1 MLRNIN
7 PSGAVAGFIAASLST
22 ANPDYYY
29 AWTRDSALTSH
40 VIAYDYNTTLAGNS
54 TILGVLKDYVTFSL
68 NSQTTSTVCNC
79 LGEPKFNP
87 DGSSYTGAW
96 GRPQNDGPA
105 ERAATFILFADSYLK
120 QTSDSTYVTGTLAP
134 AIYKDLDYVVS
145 TWSNGCYDLWE
156 EVNGVHFY
164 TLMSM
169 RRGLL
174 DGSNF
179 ASRNGDST
187 RSSTYKSTAASIATK
202 IDTFWVSSGN
212 YVQVSQSVTSGVS
225 KAGYDCSQILAA
237 NSASYQDGF
246 YTPGSSKVKKKYK
259 KKIASSNHINRFSLL
274 LLLLN
279 PSLLLC
285 TPLTLV

>member
-1 MLRNIN
+1 M
-7 PSGAVAGFIAASLST
+7 
-22 ANPDYYY
+22 
-29 AWTRDSALTSH
+29 TSH
-40 VIAYDYNTTLAGNS
+40 VLAYDYNTTLAGDS
-54 TILGVLKDYVTFSL
+54 TLLSLLKNYVTFAI
-68 NSQTTSTVCNC
+68 NSQSVSTVCNC

-105 ERAATFILFADSYLK
+105 ERATTFILFADSYLK
-120 QTSDSTYVTGTLAP
+120 QTGDASYVTGTLAP

-174 DGSNF
+174 DGASF
-179 ASRNGDST
+179 ARRNGDST
-187 RSSTYKSTAASIATK
+187 RSSTYTSTASSIATK
-202 IDTFWVSSGN
+202 ISSFWVSSGN

-225 KAGYDCSQILAA
+225 KAGYDCSTILAA
-237 NSASYQDGF
+237 NMAGYHDGF
-246 YTPGSSKVKKKYK
+246 FTPGSSKVKKHITK
-259 KKIASSNHINRFSLL
+259 KKKTINIANM
-274 LLLLN
+274 
-279 PSLLLC
+279 
-285 TPLTLV
+285 

>member
-1 MLRNIN
+1 MLKNIN
-7 PSGAVAGFIAASLST
+7 PPGSATGFIAASLST
-22 ANPDYYY
+22 AGPDYYY

-40 VIAYDYNTTLAGNS
+40 VIAYDYNTTLAGDAS
-54 TILGVLKDYVTFSL
+54 TLQTLKDYVTFSVK
-68 NSQTTSTVCNC
+68 SQSVSTACNC

-105 ERAATFILFADSYLK
+105 ERASTFILFADSYLK
-120 QTSDSTYVTGTLAP
+120 QTGDASYVTGTLLP

-145 TWSNGCYDLWE
+145 TWSNGCFDLWE

-174 DGSNF
+174 DGANF
-179 ASRNGDST
+179 AKRNGDST
-187 RSSTYKSTAASIATK
+187 RANTYTSTASSIASK

-212 YVQVSQSVTSGVS
+212 YVQVSQSVTGGVS
-225 KAGYDCSQILAA
+225 KAGYDCANILAA
-237 NSASYQDGF
+237 NTASMHDGF
-246 YTPGSSKVKKKYK
+246 YTPGSSKVKKK
-259 KKIASSNHINRFSLL
+259 KKIDKHGYVKIS
-274 LLLLN
+274 
-279 PSLLLC
+279 
-285 TPLTLV
+285 